1 MKFISGLSKFTGG
14 WRVKLNREII
24 VAVIFLIGTTVYLSQ
39 ALKLP
44 FPFKVGEPG
53 PALFPLILIA
63 IMYVTS
69 LRILFHGLFHGLRK
83 EEKFTAIGKN
93 IKKPIVA
100 IGLTA
105 LYIGMFSV
113 VGYWASTI
121 FYSFCL
127 ALFFEYGRKSKKM
140 ALILSAIIGTAVA
153 VGGYVF
159 FEVFFNIRL
168 PKGGW

>member
-1 MKFISGLSKFTGG
+1 MRG
-14 WRVKLNREII
+14 WKVKLNRDIV
-24 VAVIFLIGTTVYLSQ
+24 VAVVFLIGTTVYLSQ

-44 FPFKVGEPG
+44 PPFKVGEPG

-63 IMYVTS
+63 IMYVAS
-69 LRILFHGLFHGLRK
+69 LRILLHGLRK
-83 EEKFTAIGKN
+83 KKKEKFTTIGKN
-93 IKKPIVA
+93 IKKPIAA

-105 LYIGMFSV
+105 LYIGIFSAA
-113 VGYWASTI
+113 GYWISTI

-140 ALILSAIIGTAVA
+140 ALTLSTIIGVAVA
-153 VGGYVF
+153 VAGYIF